1 MAAEAESVAV
11 LLAAFLAAALLLRS
25 LAWLLWRAFWM
36 AARWA
41 PKRLAGAAHYA
52 HPLRAAAQARA
63 PRLYRFLARRLEPRR
78 FGGLPLTL
86 LVAAALYL
94 AALFGGLIEELYEKD
109 ELAAVDARIAGLAA
123 PRRTDATIRLAAW
136 VTNLGD
142 SATLVAVI
150 LVATGFLWA
159 DRRPLLI
166 APLWLNFLGAQATT
180 WTGKFGFARTRPEFL
195 TDVTAL
201 SPSFPSGHATGA
213 MAVYGF
219 VAYALARELGEA
231 RQRFELAYW
240 TTLLIL
246 LIAGSRVF
254 LSVHHAS
261 DVAAGLLVGGFWL
274 LVGFAVAELLRARAA
289 GQSLL

>member
-1 MAAEAESVAV
+1 MAAEAEALAV

-25 LAWLLWRAFWM
+25 LGWLLWRALWA

-41 PKRLAGAAHYA
+41 PKRLAGAAEYA
-52 HPLRAAAQARA
+52 HPLRAAAKARA
-63 PRLYRFLARRLEPRR
+63 PQLYRFAARRLEPRR
-78 FGGLPLTL
+78 FDGLPLTL
-86 LVAAALYL
+86 LVAAAIYL
-94 AALFGGLIEELYEKD
+94 AALFGGLIEELYEKN
-109 ELAAVDARIAGLAA
+109 ELEAADARIAGLVA
-123 PRRTDATIRLAAW
+123 PWRTDATVSVAAW
-136 VTNLGD
+136 VTHLGD
-142 SATLVAVI
+142 SATLLAVI

-166 APLWLNFLGAQATT
+166 APLWLNFLGAQTTT
-180 WTGKFGFARTRPEFL
+180 WAGKFGFARSRPEFL

-213 MAVYGF
+213 VAVYGF
-219 VAYALARELGEA
+219 VAYALARELQGS

-240 TTLLIL
+240 TSLLIL

-254 LSVHHAS
+254 LAVHYAS

-289 GQSLL
+289 GQPLI

>member
-1 MAAEAESVAV
+1 MAAEAEALAIV
-11 LLAAFLAAALLLRS
+11 LAAFLAAALLLRS
-25 LAWLLWRAFWM
+25 LAWLLWRAFW
-36 AARWA
+36 AVARWA
-41 PKRLAGAAHYA
+41 PKRLAGAAEYA
-52 HPLRAAAQARA
+52 HPLRAAAEARA
-63 PRLYRFLARRLEPRR
+63 PRFYRFFARRLDPRR
-78 FGGLPLTL
+78 FHGLPLTL
-86 LVAAALYL
+86 LAAAAIYL

-109 ELAAVDARIAGLAA
+109 ELAAADARVAA
-123 PRRTDATIRLAAW
+123 VVAPWRTDATIRLAAW

-142 SATLVAVI
+142 SATLLAVI

-166 APLWLNFLGAQATT
+166 APLWLNFLGAQITT
-180 WTGKFGFARTRPEFL
+180 WAGKFGFDRPRPEFL

-213 MAVYGF
+213 VAVYGF
-219 VAYALARELGEA
+219 VAYALARDLKDP

-240 TTLLIL
+240 TSLLAL

-254 LSVHHAS
+254 LSVHYAS

-289 GQSLL
+289 GQPLL